1 MFAVVDNHAS
11 MANVQGERNSRPSAL
26 DMTKA
31 GLEAFLS
38 VYGKHVG
45 QGGKPIP
52 MMLLESG
59 QDKSCILSHI
69 SDTQQSFENQ
79 VKNFAV
85 NGNGETATNF
95 SYSISQTFS
104 ILNKLRIKNDTDRF
118 GYGRCPWALEP
129 ASILLF
135 TNGNPQDAS
144 EFELLTKWKTL
155 SEYINEIY
163 KWDHRVFLFVMNN
176 QEDPSKCTAPAHLAS
191 LCTMTGGEVSFC
203 KTMKDAYD
211 TVKTLSTRL
220 LNSPPSVAIKFFV
233 VSSSKGDNSGGAD
246 EIETA
251 LNSST
256 PAGGIQAR
264 LVVKS
269 IGEWPIPERGWI
281 DIRDQNGKLP
291 IRDAIPQLTVLKG
304 NYSTITA
311 SKGLLQLAK
320 ESDVHVDSYEVTLN
334 GGRSLDLEKNE
345 CYPVFVAGSWRH
357 LDTSLGG
364 TEGSSTAC
372 PPEPFAILSTGNK
385 PGVYQLAI
393 LPFNYPKCLPLLKQ
407 ALDPI
412 KAGKSQQDL
421 NTMPWISQWRIDFT
435 SYLQSVPPYYYP
447 QLARLLKKHQILK
460 VLFPGNQ
467 QNVLDYELH
476 RKPGMRMKKAQN
488 EALMDVGFM
497 EIVARDRWPKPT
509 PPANAVALA
518 CSAHVQQTLPV
529 GAASMSMPK
538 AVSDIHESELL
549 CVWEKMRQSIFG
561 GGSGLTVRGL
571 SVPGIV
577 GTSGRACARS
587 LDAHEDWLK
596 LACGG
601 STVPRE
607 TTRDMSNYFAVL
619 AKQECPRDPLID
631 TPDDEDTE
639 LGILKRKL
647 SPPNFGNRYGGKK
660 SKSSSE
666 FEIEG
671 IVASTDTIFQPSAE
685 IISTAATPLS
695 LEETAT
701 SSAQSLFM
709 DTPSPY
715 LDDNYPPSC
724 LEDGDAMETA
734 SEDTTHVS
742 LRESIAAPQEEV
754 VAMDT
759 TESGGVVQPREHV
772 SLNLGQPRK
781 AAPRPHSLPFAVA
794 AAARTASI
802 TSSTSTV
809 PNPAASSGPAT
820 TNVSIESES
829 SSASPTSVVD
839 ATVSQQSPSSS
850 PEASAS
856 VPASPAST
864 TSEEGTSSPMAV
876 ATGEEWVKHFST
888 RYNRVFWFQPSSGK
902 SVWVDPYELPK

>member
-1 MFAVVDNHAS
+1 MFAIIDNHAS
-11 MANVQGERNSRPSAL
+11 MEAQGERGLRPSAL

-38 VYGKHVG
+38 VYGKHMG

-69 SDTQQSFENQ
+69 SDTLQSFETQ
-79 VKNFAV
+79 VKTFSV
-85 NGNGETATNF
+85 RGDGETATNF

-118 GYGRCPWALEP
+118 GYGRCPWVLEP

-135 TNGNPQDAS
+135 TNGNPQDSS

-220 LNSPPSVAIKFFV
+220 LNSHPSVAIKFSV
-233 VSSSKGDNSGGAD
+233 VCSNKGAGGAD
-246 EIETA
+246 ELETA
-251 LNSST
+251 LNTSI
-256 PAGGIQAR
+256 AGGIQAR

-269 IGEWPIPERGWI
+269 TGEWPIPERGWI

-304 NYSTITA
+304 NYSTISA

-334 GGRSLDLEKNE
+334 GGRSLDLDKHE

-357 LDTSLGG
+357 LDASLG
-364 TEGSSTAC
+364 EGSSTAC
-372 PPEPFAILSTGNK
+372 PPEPFAILSTGTK

-412 KAGKSQQDL
+412 KAGKSHQDL
-421 NTMPWISQWRIDFT
+421 NTMPWVSQWRIDFT

-460 VLFPGNQ
+460 ILFPGNQ
-467 QNVLDYELH
+467 QHVLDYELH

-577 GTSGRACARS
+577 GTSGRACTRS

-596 LACGG
+596 MACGG

-660 SKSSSE
+660 SKTSSE

-671 IVASTDTIFQPSAE
+671 IVAPTNTIFQSSAE

-724 LEDGDAMETA
+724 LEDGDAMEMA
-734 SEDTTHVS
+734 SEDTAPVS
-742 LRESIAAPQEEV
+742 LQESIAAPQEEAA
-754 VAMDT
+754 AMDT
-759 TESGGVVQPREHV
+759 TTASAGVLQPREHV
-772 SLNLGQPRK
+772 SLNLGNPRK
-781 AAPRPHSLPFAVA
+781 TGPRPHSLPFANA
-794 AAARTASI
+794 AAARTAST
-802 TSSTSTV
+802 TSSASSV
-809 PNPAASSGPAT
+809 PTPAASSGLT
-820 TNVSIESES
+820 TAAVSFEGDSAA
-829 SSASPTSVVD
+829 ASPTSVVD
-839 ATVSQQSPSSS
+839 ATVTQQSPSST

-856 VPASPAST
+856 APASPSST
-864 TSEEGTSSPMAV
+864 TTEESTSSTGAV
-876 ATGEEWVKHFST
+876 ATGEEWVKHFSS
-888 RYNRVFWFQPSSGK
+888 RYNRVFWFQPASGK